1 VAIASSRKRM
11 GEFVNAPWL
20 RIAGW
25 ASAIAITAINV
36 LLLVLVA
43 TGT

>member
-1 VAIASSRKRM
+1 M
-11 GEFVNAPWL
+11 GEFVNATWL
-20 RIAGW
+20 KIAGW
-25 ASAIAITAINV
+25 VSAVAITAINV